1 MKKEFVHGRSHVAD
15 ALLND
20 FSKRKTPYN
29 MEAFGIPIQV
39 DDTVYPPETDEITLL
54 YLEDKGANMLHPG
67 VRILDF
73 GAGSGILAIYAAK
86 RGAQVTAIDINPKAV
101 QCTQHNCNV
110 NGVADQVQVLLSDGF
125 ANISLDAK
133 FDIILAS
140 IPWES
145 AEANDN
151 NMEIAF
157 YDPQF
162 KARINLFDIG
172 YHHLHSD
179 GCIFISYSRRV
190 EKINPMK
197 AFSDNFDFQIVHQV
211 PATDGNEET
220 YLIKATKK

>member
-15 ALLND
+15 ALLSE
-20 FSKRKTPYN
+20 FCKRKTPYN

-54 YLEDKGANMLHPG
+54 YLEDKGTSMLRSG
-67 VRILDF
+67 VRVLDF
-73 GAGSGILAIYAAK
+73 GTGTGILAIFAAK
-86 RGAQVTAIDINPKAV
+86 HGAQVTAIDINPKAV

-125 ANISLDAK
+125 SNISPDSK

-145 AEANDN
+145 SEANN

-162 KARINLFDIG
+162 KARTNLFETG
-172 YHHLHSD
+172 YHHLHPD
-179 GCIFISYSRRV
+179 GCILISYSRRV

-197 AFSDNFDFQIVHQV
+197 TFSDNFDFQIVHQV